1 MAQVTAAKEYGCGQL
16 LLDLLARAGVD
27 QVFGIPGNHT
37 VALYRGFADS
47 GINHITC
54 RHEQGA
60 AFMADGYARAT
71 GKPGVCVLI
80 SGPGLLNAATAI
92 AQAYADSVPLLVI
105 TGVARISDLG
115 MARSTLHE
123 LPDQH
128 ATAASFCRQAH
139 TLLDPE
145 NLPELLARTFA
156 LFATSRSGPIH
167 IEIPLDLMD
176 APVTRAIAPTS
187 QCFPP
192 GPDPDAINAA
202 TQLLLRAERPLIVVG
217 GGARNAADEVTRLAE
232 VLDAPVLNTV
242 NGKGVCAWGN
252 PLSVGGSPSLPCL
265 NQALADADRVVAIGT
280 ELAETDYDLLMADGL
295 PDTGRW
301 IRMDMDPA
309 QLLIPA
315 APELAI
321 TTDARL
327 GCAALSASL
336 AASAATVPQRN
347 GAQRAEQL
355 RRSVRKETH
364 YHPEVAA
371 FFDALHKVADD
382 LILVGDSTRPTYYAA
397 WQYECTRPGR
407 YFHSVSG
414 FGTLGYALPA
424 ALGAAAA
431 GCGPVVA
438 LIGDGGIQFTLPE
451 LTTGAQAGL
460 ALPVIVWNNQG
471 YAEIENSMRA
481 QQVPVQ
487 STQILTPDFQQA
499 AAAHRC
505 HYLRPRNLSELVTGL
520 QTALNASA
528 PTLVEIVEEDFLSIP
543 SGGWYQ

>member
-1 MAQVTAAKEYGCGQL
+1 MAQGGYGCGEL
-16 LLDLLARAGVD
+16 LLDLLAGEGVD

-37 VALYRGFADS
+37 VALYRGFAES
-47 GINHITC
+47 GINHTTC

-105 TGVARISDLG
+105 TGVARIRDLG
-115 MARSTLHE
+115 MARGTLHE

-145 NLPELLARTFA
+145 NLPDLLARAFA
-156 LFATSRSGPIH
+156 LFASSRPGPVH

-176 APVTRAIAPTS
+176 APVIRRRAPAS

-192 GPDPDAINAA
+192 GPDPAAIDAA
-202 TQLLLRAERPLIVVG
+202 TRLLLQAERPLIVVG
-217 GGARNAADEVTRLAE
+217 GGARNAGQEVTRLAE

-242 NGKGVCAWGN
+242 NGKGVCGWGH
-252 PLSVGGSPSLPCL
+252 PLAVGGSPSLPCL
-265 NQALADADRVVAIGT
+265 NQALADADRVIAIGT

-295 PDTGRW
+295 PDTSRW

-309 QLLIPA
+309 QLLIPS

-321 TTDARL
+321 TTDAGL
-327 GCAALSASL
+327 GCIALSESL
-336 AASAATVPQRN
+336 AAATTTQRHRN
-347 GAQRAEQL
+347 GEQRAERL
-355 RRSVRKETH
+355 RQAVRDEPH

-371 FFDALHKVADD
+371 FFDTLHSAAED
-382 LILVGDSTRPTYYAA
+382 LIVVGDSTRPTYYAA

-460 ALPVIVWNNQG
+460 GLPVIVWNNRG

-481 QQVPVQ
+481 QRVPVE

-499 AAAHRC
+499 AAAHHC
-505 HYLRPRNLSELVTGL
+505 HYLQPRTLPELLTGL
-520 QTALNASA
+520 QTALAASA
-528 PTLVEIVEEDFLSIP
+528 PTLIEVVEEDFLSTP